1 MRMKNIYTM
10 LASTGLLHLPTSP
23 QVVQALSLWN
33 SGIIDHTDTLKR
45 LGGHSPDALTHQE
58 YRMML
63 SYLCDRML

>member
-10 LASTGLLHLPTSP
+10 LASVGLLHLPTSA

-33 SGIIDHTDTLKR
+33 SGIIDHMDTLR
-45 LGGHSPDALTHQE
+45 RIGGHSPDALTHEE
-58 YRMML
+58 YRMMF